1 MTKKIITVEGMHC
14 MHCAGSVEKAVAS
27 VSGVKEAKVNLDKKI
42 CTAKLSGD
50 VSDEEIKSAIKEIGF
65 EVIGIETK
73 KSLF

>member
-1 MTKKIITVEGMHC
+1 MLKKIISVEGMHC

-27 VSGVKEAKVNLDKKI
+27 LEGVKSAKVNLDKKI
-42 CTAKLSGD
+42 CSAKLSGD
-50 VSDEEIKSAIKEIGF
+50 VNDEVIISAVKEAGF